1 MPLPNLINKVLG
13 NDFCCYATNQKIS
26 RWWYYSD
33 INLRVYYSK
42 EIVIKEVTKYMKDIG
57 IEEIMGIH
65 PFKHCTIKE
74 LKKLRKRFLLIEHNN
89 CFKEA

>member
-1 MPLPNLINKVLG
+1 
-13 NDFCCYATNQKIS
+13 
-26 RWWYYSD
+26 
-33 INLRVYYSK
+33 
-42 EIVIKEVTKYMKDIG
+42 MKDIG